1 MATNF
6 VLSSDAGESSCYS
19 SASSSDNE
27 DGPGPEVCC
36 SKMDLTFRE
45 MDADSLETELQDYDE
60 GKKLCGLNKVQKM
73 YLYNNSLATLPPS
86 LCKMRSLTML
96 DLSNNRLHSLPDTFA
111 ELRSLTHLYLRNNR
125 LGDEDLPKDFGM
137 MRVTLRDL
145 NLSGNNFT
153 TLPAPLMS
161 LNALRNLYI
170 GGNQINR
177 LPRGING
184 FKKLKVLYLGGNF
197 LRTLPEEISQ
207 LSHLVALILAENQLE
222 SLPDTISDLKKLQ
235 CLQLHKNRLTTLPH
249 DLVFLK
255 SLRELSIRDNPLVV
269 QFVREMVFQPSSL
282 VELAARVIKVNSVPY
297 LEWEVP
303 RHLRDLLNCS
313 HNCVNPTCKGVYFN
327 SKVEHVKFVDF
338 CGRFRVPLMQ
348 YICSSRCKVDNPA
361 VRDGDAENSRL
372 GAVTNTDLVSR
383 KMKRVLLG

>member
-1 MATNF
+1 
-6 VLSSDAGESSCYS
+6 
-19 SASSSDNE
+19 
-27 DGPGPEVCC
+27 
-36 SKMDLTFRE
+36 
-45 MDADSLETELQDYDE
+45 
-60 GKKLCGLNKVQKM
+60 
-73 YLYNNSLATLPPS
+73 
-86 LCKMRSLTML
+86 
-96 DLSNNRLHSLPDTFA
+96 
-111 ELRSLTHLYLRNNR
+111 
-125 LGDEDLPKDFGM
+125 

-161 LNALRNLYI
+161 LHALRNLYI

-235 CLQLHKNRLTTLPH
+235 CLQLHKNRFTYTLIKCRPGIFVQTVFIFNLFHRLTTLPH

-269 QFVREMVFQPSSL
+269 QVRKLLLIKLDLGQV
-282 VELAARVIKVNSVPY
+282 VRVI
-297 LEWEVP
+297 
-303 RHLRDLLNCS
+303 
-313 HNCVNPTCKGVYFN
+313 PTK
-327 SKVEHVKFVDF
+327 
-338 CGRFRVPLMQ
+338 
-348 YICSSRCKVDNPA
+348 I
-361 VRDGDAENSRL
+361 
-372 GAVTNTDLVSR
+372 
-383 KMKRVLLG
+383 